1 MLLASSYAIQKFTLR
16 HVIRPLTRPVTS
28 KWLSQ
33 ALRSNMSSKVKNGVS
48 AASQSKV
55 ITTEDGQEFTEV
67 REGLAKILIPPP
79 PKGKDAKAAEEQ
91 QQVFYNPIQQ
101 FNRDLT
107 VLAIK
112 AYGEDVVARKQA
124 HMAKRH
130 NKNNKRKRD
139 KSDVV
144 DDRPKKQHDAPSA
157 LSGNVD
163 PGLGTDATNLN
174 GEDTAMPDAE
184 KAQKKSVANDEP
196 ESVTTADPDAQASRN
211 GDSREETK
219 PIESGHERKLSPP
232 KFTILDALSAT
243 GLRALRYAQELPFV
257 TSISSNDLTPSA
269 VEAIKRNVEH
279 NGVGCKVVVKQGDA
293 RAHMYSL
300 LTEALPEEPETSK
313 GLKRGGPKPPNNHYD
328 VIDLDP
334 YGTAAI
340 FFDAAINAIRDD
352 GGLLCVTCTDSGV
365 WASHGY
371 SEKSFAL
378 YGGIPV
384 KGFHSHEAG
393 IRLILHGLATTA
405 ARQGL
410 AIEPLLS
417 LSIDYY
423 IRIFVKVKKSPA
435 SVKFLAGKT
444 MIVYDCDHG
453 CGAYETQLLLRNKK
467 VANKSG
473 KGSFYK
479 HTLSAAPRV
488 DRSCKH
494 CGSLM
499 HLAGPMYA
507 GPLHSPDFINKILN
521 ELPNASRDIYGTIP
535 RIEGMLQTALEET
548 LEPPADDQPSIK
560 EDELASL
567 EPYPFFFHPTILA
580 RAMHC
585 VCPDEDSFRGA
596 LRGLGYQ
603 VTRSHC
609 KPGSIKTDAPWS
621 VLWNI
626 MREWVRQKNPV
637 KVENISPNT
646 PAYRLLRL
654 GAKPGSGPKINAE
667 GDAEDDAE
675 PDGET
680 DEHADKGNEVDKLE
694 VVFDK
699 TLGRD
704 TSKKGLVRYQAN
716 PRENWGPLSRA
727 SG

>member
-1 MLLASSYAIQKFTLR
+1 MLFFYLHPIRQVSPR
-16 HVIRPLTRPVTS
+16 HVIRLVVRPVTGS
-28 KWLSQ
+28 KWLVQ
-33 ALRSNMSSKVKNGVS
+33 ALRNMSSQPKKSQNGVS
-48 AASQSKV
+48 AASQTRVVS
-55 ITTEDGQEFTEV
+55 IGDGQEFTEV

-79 PKGKDAKAAEEQ
+79 PKGQDAKAVTEQ

-124 HMAKRH
+124 ISAKRLS
-130 NKNNKRKRD
+130 KNSKRKRD
-139 KSDVV
+139 ESDTGDNV
-144 DDRPKKQHDAPSA
+144 PKKQHDAPVVSEEN
-157 LSGNVD
+157 G
-163 PGLGTDATNLN
+163 GQEGGTEATN
-174 GEDTAMPDAE
+174 GEDTVMRDVE
-184 KAQKKSVANDEP
+184 KAEEPATNDAT
-196 ESVTTADPDAQASRN
+196 TTALNAQAPQNEVSQE
-211 GDSREETK
+211 GDK
-219 PIESGHERKLSPP
+219 PGEASNERKLSPP
-232 KFTILDALSAT
+232 RFTILDALSAT

-257 TSISSNDLTPSA
+257 TSITSNDLTPSA
-269 VEAIKRNVEH
+269 VEVIKRNVEY
-279 NGVGCKVVVKQGDA
+279 NGVGSKVVVKQGDA

-300 LTEALPEEPETSK
+300 LTETAPKEPENSK
-313 GLKRGGPKPPNNHYD
+313 HPKKGGPKPPNNHYD

-340 FFDAAINAIRDD
+340 FFDAALNAIRDD

-365 WASHGY
+365 WATHGY

-393 IRLILHGLATTA
+393 IRLILHGLSTTA

-423 IRIFVKVKKSPA
+423 IRIFVKVRRSPA

-444 MIVYDCDHG
+444 MMVYDCDHG

-467 VANKSG
+467 VPSKSS
-473 KGSFYK
+473 KVPFYK
-479 HTLSAAPRV
+479 HSLALAPSVGR
-488 DRSCKH
+488 RCKH
-494 CGSLM
+494 CGSPM
-499 HLAGPMYA
+499 HIAGPMYA
-507 GPLHSPDFINKILN
+507 GPLHSADFIKKILDD
-521 ELPNASRDIYGTIP
+521 LPNVPGEIYGTIP

-548 LEPPADDQPSIK
+548 LTPPVDEQPSIK
-560 EDELASL
+560 EDELAAL

-585 VCPDEDSFRGA
+585 ICPDADSFRGA

-621 VLWNI
+621 VLWHV
-626 MREWVRQKNPV
+626 MREWIRQKNPV
-637 KVENISPNT
+637 KVDKIAPNT
-646 PAYRLLRL
+646 PAYKLLRL
-654 GAKPGSGPKINAE
+654 GAKPEAGAKAE
-667 GDAEDDAE
+667 AGDSDAESTGDW
-675 PDGET
+675 DGSQ
-680 DEHADKGNEVDKLE
+680 AGKGDEVDKLE

-699 TLGRD
+699 QLGRD
-704 TSKKGLVRYQAN
+704 LSKQGLVRYQPN